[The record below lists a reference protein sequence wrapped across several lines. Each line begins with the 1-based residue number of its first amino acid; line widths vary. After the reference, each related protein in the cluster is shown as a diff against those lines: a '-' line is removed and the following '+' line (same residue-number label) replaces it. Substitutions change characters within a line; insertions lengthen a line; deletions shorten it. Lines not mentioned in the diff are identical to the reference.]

1 MLTIKYRLKK
11 KYASMKH
18 AADTLNHLRSI
29 ELQQNKCVDKFA
41 GKSTWY
47 TFWERVF
54 EAVATAKI
62 YLENLLVLIEEIG
75 YFTFSNNN
83 DVVSS
88 NEVLPNSIFD
98 FDDVAWHARRGVIYS
113 WCSYKYVLD
122 ISKIHILT
130 YIDLSSFISNF
141 HISIAIRFSE
151 RISTV
156 KVWFRDH
163 YLYTIS
169 PILTRYE

>member
-54 EAVATAKI
+54 EAVATVKI
-62 YLENLLVLIEEIG
+62 YLENLLVLIEEIS

-113 WCSYKYVLD
+113 WCSYKYAW
-122 ISKIHILT
+122 IYPRYT
-130 YIDLSSFISNF
+130 YLR
-141 HISIAIRFSE
+141 ISICRALF
-151 RISTV
+151 RISTFLLRSGSR
-156 KVWFRDH
+156 KEFLLWKFDFAIITSTP
-163 YLYTIS
+163 YLPS
-169 PILTRYE
+169 